1 MNYRIFVGYDP
12 REAVA
17 FHVCVNSI
25 IRHSSVT
32 VSITP
37 LALTNIQDYRE
48 GHKDASN
55 QFVYSRFLIPHLCNN
70 KGWGLFIDGDMIV
83 KSDIKE
89 LFDLI
94 EPDKAVMVVKH
105 NYKTRAAQKYL
116 NSKNQDYP
124 RKNWSSVVLWNC
136 ESWLNRSLK
145 PEFIEKASGSDLH
158 RFSWLPDERI
168 GELPLEWNWLPQ
180 EFGIWDRAKLIHY
193 TLGTPCF
200 KEYANDMMAE
210 DWHNEL
216 ELTNYCQQR

>member
-25 IRHSSVT
+25 IRHSSVP

-70 KGWGLFIDGDMIV
+70 KGWALFIDGDMIV

-105 NYKTRAAQKYL
+105 NYKTRASQKYL

-136 ESWLNRSLK
+136 ESCLNRSLK

-216 ELTNYCQQR
+216 KLTNYCQQR